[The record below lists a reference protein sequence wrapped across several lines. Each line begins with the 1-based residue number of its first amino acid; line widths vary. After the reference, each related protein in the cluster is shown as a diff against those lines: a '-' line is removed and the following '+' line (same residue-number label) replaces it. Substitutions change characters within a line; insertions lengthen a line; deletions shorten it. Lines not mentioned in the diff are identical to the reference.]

1 MAHHHYV
8 PQFLLGEWLDRGQLT
23 SYRWLKEARRVVRGR
38 VAASKACG
46 IENLNTFFNS
56 DDAPETD
63 FFTPVVDTPAAK
75 AHRKLIER
83 GVSALTPSDRLAW
96 ARFIVAFPVRTP
108 ETLRTLGPTQF
119 RLAMEQAFSQPTD
132 DARVEAVA
140 RAIVD
145 REMPQLEHD
154 APLRVAVE
162 LASDPHKHFVVES
175 MFWWTRSF
183 KRGDI
188 ILGDRPLLSHPPSNW
203 PCGIAL
209 NVPNVLIALPLSHD
223 KVFFA
228 SPQREIRTRMAR
240 QHPGRIAR
248 LVNIT
253 TPQRAAE
260 FVYAVGVSQRALI
273 ETEIEK
279 RNKP

>member
-1 MAHHHYV
+1 V
-8 PQFLLGEWLDRGQLT
+8 
-23 SYRWLKEARRVVRGR
+23 S
-38 VAASKACG
+38 ASKACG
-46 IENLNTFFNS
+46 IENLNTFVNS

-63 FFTPVVDTPAAK
+63 FFTPIVDSPAAK
-75 AHRKLIER
+75 AHRKLLER
-83 GVSALTPSDRLAW
+83 GVSALTPSDRVAW

-108 ETLRTLGPTQF
+108 ETLRKLGPAQF
-119 RLAMEQAFSQPTD
+119 RSAMEQAFSQPTD
-132 DARVEAVA
+132 HARVEAVA

-154 APLRVAVE
+154 ASLRVAVE
-162 LASDPHKHFVVES
+162 LASDLHKHFVVES
-175 MFWWTRSF
+175 MFWWIRSF

-203 PCGIAL
+203 PSGIAL

-228 SPQREIRTRMAR
+228 SPERQIKARMSC

-248 LVNIT
+248 LVNVT
-253 TPQRAAE
+253 TLQSAAE
-260 FVYAVGVSQRALI
+260 FVYAVGMSQKALI